1 MPRKTSGDHYFWDA
15 AKETKFL
22 IQLSEYVEC
31 SGGKHPP
38 KATLELWA
46 AQFNAEFGGVPAHAM
61 TLYQKK
67 ERMKKIYN
75 GWKALQTRT
84 GLGYDPTTDRVVC
97 SDEAWNS
104 FIGRFKE
111 CNHLRYEGLRNKE
124 LYVKI
129 FEKKHAAGASG
140 YGSVSMPGDSTPYG
154 DVEASMEEYG
164 TQVGLEDD
172 VTPTPGARH
181 FNNVRGGADTGPS
194 RSRASSGKRKQREET
209 NEMTFLAMQE
219 ILTHF
224 HNESQSAQTNETA
237 NQPDYMFMCMSIMTE
252 MGVPPNHRC
261 RMWHYLDAHPRL
273 QRTFHRLPKVDRR
286 EIIASVVQSPGPPT
300 E

>member
-46 AQFNAEFGGVPAHAM
+46 TQFNAEFGGVPAHGK

-84 GLGYDPTTDRVVC
+84 GLGYDPNTDRV
-97 SDEAWNS
+97 
-104 FIGRFKE
+104 RFKE

-129 FEKKHAAGASG
+129 FEQQHAAGASG

-154 DVEASMEEYG
+154 DVEASMEDYG
-164 TQVGLEDD
+164 THVGLEDD

-181 FNNVRGGADTGPS
+181 FNAGRVGADTGPS
-194 RSRASSGKRKQREET
+194 RSRASSGKRKQREEAD
-209 NEMTFLAMQE
+209 EMTILAMQE
-219 ILTHF
+219 IVTHLR
-224 HNESQSAQTNETA
+224 NESQSAQTNETA

-273 QRTFHRLPKVDRR
+273 QRTFHRLPEVDRR

-300 E
+300 D